1 MKTKLLLFLLLL
13 SLTVTAQT
21 NLVPNGNFE
30 TWSSSSQPDN
40 WIRFFSGYV
49 SQSTTAQNGKSSVN
63 MMVATGTF
71 NYINSEYFA
80 VQANKTYRVT
90 LYHRAVKGTFSSI
103 DLSLYHKP
111 STFKEEIIKKSD
123 VTFSTTEWRKI
134 EFEYTSKVA
143 ENIEVDIWTNGS
155 LNSEIL
161 IDNVS
166 VVDVADVPVQYTL
179 IPDVEF
185 EKSLIDQG
193 LDSGAIDGKVPT
205 LNIKSVKTLQLNP
218 LVISNL
224 TGIQDFESLESLIC
238 KGTGISGANGGNGKL
253 TNLDVSKNLNLK
265 TLDVSSNQLT
275 SLDVSKNTALTSLN
289 FSANKIPMIDLTNN
303 VKLTSLTFNYNQIK
317 DIDVTKNIAL
327 ENLEFTT
334 TLISAIDLSQNTALT
349 NLRCVDNPGI
359 TLIDVSQ
366 NIGLNYLEVSRLK
379 LNALD
384 VTKNINLL
392 ALNCNLNQIAS
403 LDVSKN
409 IKLNS
414 LNCSNNQLKFL
425 DVSKNI
431 DLSVLSGSNNQLTS
445 LDISTNLNLYNLSVY
460 SNQLTTLDVSKNIKL
475 TNVICNVNKLTSLD
489 LSKNTKLSN
498 FGCATNQLK
507 SLNLKNGNNSTI
519 KGYSII
525 LTENP
530 ELSCITVDDVAYAN
544 KNWTDQKD
552 REAYFSSYDCA
563 TITQISDPAF
573 EDKLIAMG
581 IDTDSKNGLVL
592 NSSIAAITSLD
603 ISNSSIIN
611 LEGIQGFKALTTLI
625 ASGNLLKKV
634 DLSKN
639 SALTTLNTLNNPT
652 LSCIQVADVAVADTW
667 NTTKDATT
675 NFNLDCNLYT
685 LIPDSKFEDKL
696 IALNIDKD
704 GKNGKVKTES
714 IEFITSLDVSTD
726 DITDLTGIQDFKNLK
741 KLSCKGTGSFNV
753 SNGKLTKLDV
763 SKNLMLT
770 ELNCSYNQLTNLDVS
785 KNLSL
790 GVLYLNNNKLTEIN
804 FSANKN
810 LTTLNCNNN
819 PITKIN
825 TSENPAL
832 AYLYC
837 TDVSV
842 TSLNVTNNLA
852 LKALDFERNA
862 ITDID
867 VSKNTALEFLNCAQ
881 NPISSLNL
889 TNNKNLQNLNCSGSY
904 YQTNGGSGKITTL
917 NLYNNP
923 LLTSLDCSSNQLSK
937 LDLSSNPK
945 ITIFRCYG
953 NILTDLD
960 LSKNT
965 ALTQVSANSNR
976 LKSINFKNGNNTKA
990 TTVEFKSNPGLD
1002 CIQVDDVS
1010 YANSNWNTKKDETS
1024 NFSTD
1029 CAYSTLI
1036 PDPKFEDKLIALGI
1050 DSGEKDGKVLTKN
1063 IVDLTSLDVSN
1074 AQITDLT
1081 GIESFINLES
1091 LAADSN
1097 NLTKINVSENQKLA
1111 NLNVSKNQLTRLNVT
1126 NNLRL
1131 VTVYCSDNLLTNL
1144 DLSKNLSLIT
1154 TYCPN
1159 NKLISLNLKNGNNT
1173 ASDIS
1178 GIKNFTNNPDLRC
1191 IQVDNET
1198 NANAKWASYKDSSA
1212 NYSSNCEYSTAIPD
1226 PKFEDKLIALGIDSG
1241 EKDGKVATANINA
1254 IVKIN
1259 LDNSEIKNLTGIQDF
1274 ISLKNLSLRNNQLS
1288 TLDISKNTE
1297 LTNLDISVNQLASI
1311 DISKNTNLTNLDSS
1325 LNRLT
1330 NIDVSKNIK
1339 LGSLIITNNEFT
1351 DLNISKNTNL
1361 TSLNINYNKIPTI
1374 DVSKNSVLASLYAV
1388 SNKMESLNISNNKYL
1403 TVLDIASNQIS
1414 SLDVSQNPL
1423 LQVIK
1428 VSQNILKTFDVSQNP
1443 ALNFLTVNNN
1453 QLTNLN
1459 LKNGK
1464 NTFLTNGYISLYT
1477 NPKLYCILVDNVTY
1491 ANTNWLNRKDDFAT
1505 FNTECTGEITLPANN
1520 FTVETKGE
1528 SCLGENNGEISIA
1541 AKNSFA
1547 YTATIN
1553 DKTYTFNNN
1562 NLKVTSLTPGVY
1574 KITITIPEMIFEQN
1588 FTVTIAKGATITGKS
1603 SVTSKTVD
1611 VEITSGTAPF
1621 TVFVDGT
1628 EQFQTND
1635 ASFSLDV
1642 IKNALVEVATAKA
1655 CEGVFAKKVAVSDF
1669 DSDYQILS
1677 AYPNPTRGSF
1687 EIEIP
1692 SAKNEVKI
1700 ELYNFSGQLISA
1712 KTYPI
1717 ENGKAQL
1724 NLENQPSGI
1733 YAAKIYL
1740 DTPEYIKII
1749 KK

>member
-13 SLTVTAQT
+13 SLTITAQT

-40 WIRFFSGYV
+40 WYRFFSGYI
-49 SQSTTAQNGKSSVN
+49 SQSTTAQNGKSSTN
-63 MMVATGTF
+63 MMIATGTF
-71 NYINSEYFA
+71 NYMNSDFFA

-90 LYHRAVKGTFSSI
+90 LYHRAVKGTFSSV

-134 EFEYTSKVA
+134 EFEYTSKIT

-155 LNSEIL
+155 LDSEIL

-166 VVDVADVPVQYTL
+166 VVDVADVPAQYTL
-179 IPDVEF
+179 IPDAEF
-185 EKSLIDQG
+185 EKSLIDQD

-205 LNIKSVKTLQLNP
+205 LNIKSVKTLQLNS

-238 KGTGISGANGGNGKL
+238 KGTGFSSASGGNGKL
-253 TNLDVSKNLNLK
+253 TTLNVSKNLNLK
-265 TLDVSSNQLT
+265 TLDVSANQLT
-275 SLDVSKNTALTSLN
+275 SLDVSKNTALTSLD
-289 FSANKIPMIDLTNN
+289 FSANKIPAINLTNN
-303 VKLTSLTFNYNQIK
+303 TKLTALTFNYNQIK
-317 DIDVTKNIAL
+317 GIDVTKNLAL
-327 ENLEFTT
+327 EKLEFTT
-334 TLISAIDLSQNTALT
+334 TLVSAIDLSQNTALT
-349 NLRCVDNPGI
+349 YLRCVDNSGI
-359 TLIDVSQ
+359 TTIDVSK
-366 NIGLNYLEVSRLK
+366 NINLIYLEVSLLK
-379 LNALD
+379 LASLN
-384 VTKNINLL
+384 VSKNTNLL
-392 ALNCNLNQIAS
+392 TINCYSNQIAS
-403 LDVSKN
+403 LDVSTN
-409 IKLNS
+409 INLNS
-414 LNCSNNQLKFL
+414 LNCS
-425 DVSKNI
+425 D
-431 DLSVLSGSNNQLTS
+431 NQLTT
-445 LDISTNLNLYNLSVY
+445 LDISTNLNLHTLSVFK
-460 SNQLTTLDVSKNIKL
+460 NQLTTLDVSKNTKL
-475 TNVICNVNKLTSLD
+475 TGIICNSNKLTSLD
-489 LSKNTKLSN
+489 VSKNTQLSN

-507 SLNLKNGNNSTI
+507 SLNLKNGNNSAM

-525 LTENP
+525 LTQNP
-530 ELSCITVDDVAYAN
+530 DLSCIAVDDVAYAN
-544 KNWTDQKD
+544 TNWTDQKD
-552 REAYFSSYDCA
+552 RETYFSSYDCA
-563 TITQISDPAF
+563 TVTQISDPTF

-581 IDTDSKNGLVL
+581 IDTDTKNGLVL

-603 ISNSSIIN
+603 ISSSSIVN
-611 LEGIQGFKALTTLI
+611 LDGIQGFKALTTLN
-625 ASGNLLKKV
+625 ASGNLLKKI

-639 SALTTLNTLNNPT
+639 SVLTTLNTLNNPT
-652 LSCIQVADVAVADTW
+652 LTCIQVADLAIAATW

-675 NFNLDCNLYT
+675 NFNLDCNFYT

-696 IALNIDKD
+696 IALNIDRD
-704 GKNGKVKTES
+704 GKNGKVKTEN
-714 IEFITSLDVSTD
+714 IESVTKLDVSNL

-741 KLSCKGTGSFNV
+741 TLYCNGSNSFNV
-753 SNGKLTKLDV
+753 STGKLTKLDV

-790 GVLYLNNNKLTEIN
+790 GVLYLNNNKFTEIN

-810 LTTLNCNNN
+810 LTTLICSNN

-852 LKALDFERNA
+852 LKALDFERNT

-889 TNNKNLQNLNCSGSY
+889 TNNKNLKTLNCSGSY
-904 YQTNGGSGKITTL
+904 YQNSGGSGKITTL

-923 LLTSLDCSSNQLSK
+923 LLTTLDCGSNQLSK

-945 ITIFRCYG
+945 IVTLRCYG

-990 TTVEFKSNPGLD
+990 TTVEFNSNPSLD

-1010 YANSNWNTKKDETS
+1010 YANSNWSTKKDETS

-1050 DSGEKDGKVLTKN
+1050 DSGEKDGKVLTQN
-1063 IVDLTSLDVSN
+1063 IANLTSLDVSN
-1074 AQITDLT
+1074 AQISDLT

-1091 LAADSN
+1091 LAANTNS
-1097 NLTKINVSENQKLA
+1097 LTKINVAENQKLT
-1111 NLNVSKNQLTRLNVT
+1111 NLNVSKNQLTRLNVN
-1126 NNLRL
+1126 NNLKL
-1131 VTVYCSDNLLTNL
+1131 VSIYCSDNLLTNL

-1159 NKLISLNLKNGNNT
+1159 NKLTSLNLKNGNNI

-1191 IQVDNET
+1191 IQIDNET
-1198 NANAKWASYKDSSA
+1198 HANAKWASYKDSSA

-1226 PKFEDKLIALGIDSG
+1226 PKFEDKLISLGIDSG
-1241 EKDGKVATANINA
+1241 EKDGKVATVNISG

-1259 LDNSEIKNLTGIQDF
+1259 LDSSEIKNLTGIQDF
-1274 ISLKNLSLRNNQLS
+1274 VSLKTLSLRNNQLT
-1288 TLDISKNTE
+1288 TLDISKNND
-1297 LTNLDISVNQLASI
+1297 LISLDASLNQLTSI
-1311 DISKNTNLTNLDSS
+1311 DISKNTNLRSLDAS
-1325 LNRLT
+1325 LNKIT
-1330 NIDVSKNIK
+1330 SIDVSKNTK
-1339 LGSLIITNNEFT
+1339 LESLIITNNEFT

-1361 TSLNINYNKIPTI
+1361 TALYINYNKISTI
-1374 DVSKNSVLASLYAV
+1374 DISKNTLLTSLYAV
-1388 SNKMESLNISNNKYL
+1388 SNKLESLNLSNNKFL
-1403 TVLDIASNQIS
+1403 AVLDVASNQIS
-1414 SLDVSQNPL
+1414 SLDVSQNTL

-1428 VSQNILKTFDVSQNP
+1428 ISENILKTFDVSQNP

-1453 QLTNLN
+1453 QLTSLN

-1464 NTFLTNGYISLYT
+1464 NTLLTSGYISLYT
-1477 NPKLYCILVDNVTY
+1477 NAKLYCILVDNVTY
-1491 ANTNWLNRKDDFAT
+1491 ANTNWSNRKDDFAT
-1505 FNTECTGEITLPANN
+1505 FNTECTGELTLPVNN
-1520 FTVETKGE
+1520 FTVEAKGE
-1528 SCLGENNGEISIA
+1528 SCIGENNGEISIV
-1541 AKNSFA
+1541 AKSSFA

-1553 DKTYTFNNN
+1553 DETYAFTNNS
-1562 NLKVTSLTPGVY
+1562 LKVASLTPGVY
-1574 KITITIPEMIFEQN
+1574 KIKITIPEMIFEQN
-1588 FTVTIAKGATITGKS
+1588 FTLTIAKGATITGKS
-1603 SVTSKTVD
+1603 SMTSKTVD
-1611 VEITSGTAPF
+1611 VEITAGTAPF

-1635 ASFSLDV
+1635 ATFSVDV
-1642 IKNALVEVATAKA
+1642 TKNALVEVATAKA
-1655 CEGVFAKKVAVSDF
+1655 CEGVFAKKVTVSDF
-1669 DSDYQILS
+1669 DADYQILS
-1677 AYPNPTRGSF
+1677 AYPNPTAGNF

-1692 SAKNEVKI
+1692 SVKNEIKI

-1717 ENGKAQL
+1717 ESGKAQL
-1724 NLENQPSGI
+1724 NIENQPSGI